1 MFDTYLCDVMSFL
14 FFFFKQKTTY
24 DVRISD
30 WSSDVCSSDLSIW
43 LGGQPVFAGSRYADL
58 SETALHYIGG
68 LLRHAPALM
77 ALCAPPVNS
86 YHRLVPGFEAP
97 VNLAY
102 SQRKRSAACRIPMY
116 SPSTGAQRVEFR
128 RTEEHPSELQ
138 SPMRIC

>member
-43 LGGQPVFAGSRYADL
+43 LGGPPVFAGSRYADL

-77 ALCAPPVNS
+77 ALCAPTVNS
-86 YHRLVPGFEAP
+86 YHRLVPGFGAAGNP
-97 VNLAY
+97 AY
-102 SQRKRSAACRIPMY
+102 SQRQRSAACRPPQY
-116 SPSTGAQRVEFR
+116 SSRNVGQPDSFPGPA
-128 RTEEHPSELQ
+128 RTDKQDP
-138 SPMRIC
+138 PP